1 MLLQMSNFMD
11 EKDRLNLKNMVKSYG
26 SDDNTGKI
34 RSLRH
39 SSKIKENVE
48 ILLNLKKKYAKMKR
62 DNPQKFKNLAT
73 SHCKFLFTKYT
84 NIFNKLLKDEI
95 DIRILLTFINTL
107 KRVENGEVDQ
117 NEASV
122 LVGKILKE
130 LYIDSA
136 LKSEKNFEEKEAKSN
151 KQNKKKK
158 EKKPVNNI
166 SWTKFKKMRL
176 ND

>member
-1 MLLQMSNFMD
+1 MD

-166 SWTKFKKMRL
+166 SWAKFKKMRL

>member
-1 MLLQMSNFMD
+1 MD
-11 EKDRLNLKNMVKSYG
+11 EKDRLNLKEMVQSYG
-26 SDDNTGKI
+26 SDDNTEKI

-39 SSKIKENVE
+39 SSKIKEDVM
-48 ILLNLKKKYAKMKR
+48 IFLNLKKKYSKMKR
-62 DNPQKFKNLAT
+62 DNPKKFKNLAT
-73 SHCKFLFTKYT
+73 SHCNFLFTKYT
-84 NIFNKLLKDEI
+84 NIFNKLVKGEI
-95 DIRILLTFINTL
+95 DLRILLTFVDTL

-136 LKSEKNFEEKEAKSN
+136 LKSEKNFEEKDSKL
-151 KQNKKKK
+151 NKKNAKK

-166 SWTKFKKMRL
+166 SWAKFKKMKL
-176 ND
+176 NN

>member
-95 DIRILLTFINTL
+95 DIRILLTFINTFKTSGKWRSRP
-107 KRVENGEVDQ
+107 KR
-117 NEASV
+117 SV
-122 LVGKILKE
+122 CFG
-130 LYIDSA
+130 
-136 LKSEKNFEEKEAKSN
+136 
-151 KQNKKKK
+151 
-158 EKKPVNNI
+158 
-166 SWTKFKKMRL
+166 R
-176 ND
+176 